1 MYVPEELILQVTNV
15 LEGKLKK
22 KIIWKDLV
30 LKVTKIQSI
39 LYYF

>member
-39 LYYF
+39 LY